1 MAKASDLRRAVPK
14 VLPLRAAGTL
24 VGEGTLVVF
33 DGYDH
38 PTTKNMTHQR
48 RSAGKVG
55 ANTQNKKQF
64 ITLLRGHLE
73 DSGCRTLQADGD
85 ADVLIIKTSVSTA
98 AESPTVL
105 VGDDTDLLVLL
116 CFYTRQD
123 GCDLFFRPEPKST
136 STQIKVWNMRR
147 VQTELG
153 SALCNNILFLHA
165 ISGCDTTSRPFGIG
179 KSAPLKKFCDFSY
192 YREQARK
199 FDAVDTC
206 ADDVV
211 KAGENAQVAMYGGRQ
226 GESLDSLRHCKYH
239 EKVCTK
245 GRQVEPQNLPPTSGA
260 ARFHSMRVFL
270 QVKQWQGEDR
280 NLSIEDWGWK
290 LRETRF
296 VRLPPNSQQHQ
307 KTYSR

>member
-1 MAKASDLRRAVPK
+1 MQQRY
-14 VLPLRAAGTL
+14 
-24 VGEGTLVVF
+24 GEGTLVVF
-33 DGYDH
+33 DGYNH

-48 RSAGKVG
+48 RLAGKVG
-55 ANTQNKKQF
+55 ATVSFEDGMKVTTKRDAFLANTQNKLF

-85 ADVLIIKTSVSTA
+85 ADVLIIKTSISTA

-123 GCDLFFRPEPKST
+123 RCDLFSCPEPKST
-136 STQIKVWNMRR
+136 STQIKVWKMQR
-147 VQTELG
+147 VQTEPG

-165 ISGCDTTSRPFGIG
+165 ISGCDTKSPPFGIG
-179 KSAPLKKFCDFSY
+179 KSAPLKKFCDSSY

-211 KAGENAQVAMYGGRQ
+211 KAGENALVSMYGGRQ
-226 GESLDSLRHCKYH
+226 GDPLTACDTVNITRKYVEKAVKSSLR
-239 EKVCTK
+239 
-245 GRQVEPQNLPPTSGA
+245 SG
-260 ARFHSMRVFL
+260 
-270 QVKQWQGEDR
+270 
-280 NLSIEDWGWK
+280 
-290 LRETRF
+290 
-296 VRLPPNSQQHQ
+296 
-307 KTYSR
+307 